1 MELKEVIERRR
12 TVRDFSDKEVPIRI
26 IEYAIANAFKAPSY
40 DHLREW
46 NFIVINRQ
54 EVKQLLVE
62 AENIAAQT
70 DIKALELLFQKE
82 DTIKKEMYLEA
93 IPKQKRMILTAPA
106 VIVVVFKPKTRV
118 EDARR
123 IYDLNCLSSVWT
135 CIENFLLSLAEN
147 DVYGVTYIPKQIE
160 HLKSKLGIS
169 DELEIAA
176 IIPIGYK
183 SDDAKIVRQ
192 KTIDIYQRIHFN
204 KW

>member
-1 MELKEVIERRR
+1 MELNEVIERRR

-70 DIKALELLFQKE
+70 DIKALELLFQEE